1 MSVVLAVLGDVG
13 GFLQQYNWSTWYN
26 WITDEGGV
34 KSYWL
39 NQINRSI
46 TMHCFVLNTI
56 QSLFLPSLVRIGWV
70 FSENFEIIIQ
80 IRWRWICPILRMDYR
95 ICTTALMWQH
105 EGKRKVGLPKTTWR
119 MTVETER
126 DTLGMNSWTR
136 AKTVTKD
143 RDKWKQYIRAL
154 CTTGWE
160 EDRWGEVS
168 FREEDF

>member
-1 MSVVLAVLGDVG
+1 VNGTRKEKSSFFHWKNLEVKKHFAVELNVKMLQINLSWSLSSVNNGDVG

-95 ICTTALMWQH
+95 ICTTALMFFIY
-105 EGKRKVGLPKTTWR
+105 KTQKIP
-119 MTVETER
+119 
-126 DTLGMNSWTR
+126 LLFFFFI
-136 AKTVTKD
+136 APFHFK
-143 RDKWKQYIRAL
+143 
-154 CTTGWE
+154 
-160 EDRWGEVS
+160 
-168 FREEDF
+168 